1 MSKGRRSDHEQGDIK
16 KVAWMFG
23 TIVKNWGTMNYSPVA
38 FDALG
43 SLGSL
48 GSPAAIVASA
58 ASAASD
64 ASYAPRFAEAM
75 HFGMGMIEPI
85 DAATSSTGAPARGN
99 TRNNSTVVI
108 TGWRMTAPTSAPVT
122 AQSAKV
128 GSMPVRAAIP

>member
-23 TIVKNWGTMNYSPVA
+23 AIVKNWGAMNYSPVA
-38 FDALG
+38 FDAFDT
-43 SLGSL
+43 L
-48 GSPAAIVASA
+48 GSPAALVAS
-58 ASAASD
+58 SASD
-64 ASYAPRFAEAM
+64 ASDAPRFAGAM

-85 DAATSSTGAPARGN
+85 DAATSSTGAPAKGN
-99 TRNNSTVVI
+99 TRNSSTIVI

>member
-1 MSKGRRSDHEQGDIK
+1 MSKGRYSDHEQGDIK

-23 TIVKNWGTMNYSPVA
+23 AIVKNWGAMNYSPVA
-38 FDALG
+38 FDAFDA
-43 SLGSL
+43 L
-48 GSPAAIVASA
+48 GSPAALVAS
-58 ASAASD
+58 SASD
-64 ASYAPRFAEAM
+64 ASDASDAPRFAEAM